1 MICDPVAPAEE
12 VFDGLTDDEDFKLPD
27 LENIKFPDLP
37 AFDYDTLKGVPSVT
51 ASDLTEGK
59 VNGSGIFDLLMTS
72 VTAHLDRERAAGRIT
87 NDTFA
92 KTYVEFSTAAMSGA
106 IQFLLSKDAA
116 HWNAV
121 TAQAQAKMA
130 MVALT
135 QAQVALEESKL
146 RMALVGYQAANAKVE
161 YARGKMALATA
172 RVEFCTAEYQLA
184 EILPKQST
192 LLGSQNLQTVAQT
205 KNITDQTN
213 NLLPEQVRAAKA
225 QADSAIYQL
234 TYQLPKQTEVLT
246 AQVNLTKEQ
255 HETQRAQTL
264 ETRSD
269 GVTPVA
275 GVLGVQKQLQNQQI
289 ESYKRDTQ
297 LKAARPFIDAWI
309 TMKTIDE
316 GTLPPNNFSNAS
328 LDQILTIVRR
338 DAELT

>member
-12 VFDGLTDDEDFKLPD
+12 VFDGLTDDEDFQLPD
-27 LENIKFPDLP
+27 LGNITFPALP

-51 ASDLTEGK
+51 SGDLTEGK

-184 EILPKQST
+184 EILPKQAT
-192 LLGSQNLQTVAQT
+192 LLTSQNLQTVAQT

-213 NLLPEQVRAAKA
+213 NLLPEQVRGAKA
-225 QADSAIYQL
+225 QADSSIYQL
-234 TYQLPKQTEVLT
+234 TFQLPKQTEVLT
-246 AQVNLTKEQ
+246 AQVKLTQEQ

-264 ETRSD
+264 DARSD
-269 GVTPVA
+269 GATVT
-275 GVLGVQKQLQNQQI
+275 GVLGVQKSLQNQQI
-289 ESYKRDTQ
+289 VSYKRDTQ
-297 LKAARPFIDAWI
+297 IKAARPFIDAWI

-316 GTLPPNNFSNAS
+316 GTLPPTNFSNAS
-328 LDQILTIVRR
+328 LDQVLTIVRR